1 MPKGRGFTANSGKSH
16 AKAAGIP
23 IIVAATIQQSANA
36 ADSSAL
42 AFVMSVS
49 ASSSSPCRISQR
61 DMIIGKFKMISSCPA
76 MEAPSELAC
85 FPSVP
90 TIC

>member
-1 MPKGRGFTANSGKSH
+1 MPKGRGFTANFGKSH
-16 AKAAGIP
+16 AQADATHKIA
-23 IIVAATIQQSANA
+23 AATIQQSANA

-49 ASSSSPCRISQR
+49 VSSSSPCRISQR

-76 MEAPSELAC
+76 MEVPSELVC